1 MPDTID
7 YSEECDCNALKNKSA
22 NVLRTYFETDDNG
35 DPNERYDPVYPAEQA
50 LDDIHELIG
59 DI

>member
-1 MPDTID
+1 MPDTVD
-7 YSEECDCNALKNKSA
+7 YSEECDYNALKNKIA

-35 DPNERYDPVYPAEQA
+35 DPNERHDPYYTAEQA
-50 LDDIHELIG
+50 IDDIHELIG